1 MAFDEELDARVAEV
15 VGPWGTTRKKMF
27 GGAGYL
33 LNGNLLAGV
42 HKNHLVLRLGEEA
55 AASVMTDPRARVFD
69 ITGRPMAG
77 WAMIEP
83 VEIDDDQLVLWLS
96 GAKAYVETLPPK

>member
-1 MAFDEELDARVAEV
+1 
-15 VGPWGTTRKKMF
+15 
-27 GGAGYL
+27 
-33 LNGNLLAGV
+33 
-42 HKNHLVLRLGEEA
+42 
-55 AASVMTDPRARVFD
+55 VFD